1 MTIFWHLLLAHMLAD
16 FVFHG
21 NRTFDLKKNTLLY
34 GHLLHGF
41 IYFCCLAVCAWPF
54 LNYPWVHTW
63 SYTLNGWSVI
73 FMLALVHALIDRL
86 NKADIM
92 VLDGC
97 NAAMFLV
104 WQSVEIM
111 ILFVVFPI
119 LPVDSPDFKKYFL
132 GAHLLLVVNGSLFV
146 TYFLMVF
153 IHLLNRDF
161 LQNSYP
167 TLDEKYLS
175 MLYRLVFFL
184 LFLLP
189 GWYGYVLGFSWGIW
203 AVYYNRRK
211 LIDSSALRV
220 IVGSSA
226 SIIFGIAARF
236 LLY

>member
-1 MTIFWHLLLAHMLAD
+1 MTIFWHLLFAHMLAD

-34 GHLLHGF
+34 GHLLHGAV
-41 IYFCCLAVCAWPF
+41 YFACLAVCVWPF
-54 LNYPWVHTW
+54 LNIPWVTTW

-73 FMLALVHALIDRL
+73 FLLALIHALIDRL

-92 VLDGC
+92 TLDGC

-104 WQSVEIM
+104 WQSVEIL
-111 ILFVVFPI
+111 ILFVVFPV
-119 LPVDSPDFKKYFL
+119 LPVDSPDLKRYIF
-132 GAHLLLVVNGSLFV
+132 GAKLLLVANGSLFV

-153 IHLLNRDF
+153 IHLICRDF
-161 LQNSYP
+161 LNGKYP
-167 TLDEKYLS
+167 SLDAKYLS

-189 GWYGYVLGFSWGIW
+189 GWYGYVLGLSWGVW
-203 AVYYNRRK
+203 SLYYNRSRF
-211 LIDSSALRV
+211 LDDSGVRIVIGSAAAL
-220 IVGSSA
+220 
-226 SIIFGIAARF
+226 IFGIVARF